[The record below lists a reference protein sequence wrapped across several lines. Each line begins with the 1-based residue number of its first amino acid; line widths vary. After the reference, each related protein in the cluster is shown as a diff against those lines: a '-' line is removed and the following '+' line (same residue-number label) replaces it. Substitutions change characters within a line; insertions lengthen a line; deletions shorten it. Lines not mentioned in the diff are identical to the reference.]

1 MARDSGPAHIK
12 SIRDVA
18 AQYNDGVVQQSTSPP
33 ASISDLRAA
42 HRREQPLLGGQSL
55 GSDNARAAVS
65 GQPEIPALRASAE
78 ARTAGSRSEIP
89 ATIACPGRLRGP
101 TRKP

>member
-42 HRREQPLLGGQSL
+42 HRREQPLLGGQLLDRDS
-55 GSDNARAAVS
+55 ATATHT
-65 GQPEIPALRASAE
+65 EIPALRGPRNAPT
-78 ARTAGSRSEIP
+78 ARSGGVAQAQDLRRWRVTP
-89 ATIACPGRLRGP
+89 HCRLVR
-101 TRKP
+101 